1 MLGFCA
7 YFFPRRRLTP
17 PYRLGYEMIDPI
29 PASQPSI
36 RRIQT
41 YKPNDRDRAFRKR
54 LKKSEVPTASAVD
67 MGFLWKTCSATTSSK
82 LGCSP
87 SLPCEKLNVLV
98 LCQQCH
104 GNASE
109 TEALSG
115 SCRALF
121 YASLPGPVRARHLP
135 WLSQVKDAGAGS
147 PGCLLYRG
155 SRKME

>member
-1 MLGFCA
+1 
-7 YFFPRRRLTP
+7 
-17 PYRLGYEMIDPI
+17 MIDPI

-54 LKKSEVPTASAVD
+54 LKKERGAHCECCGH
-67 MGFLWKTCSATTSSK
+67 GF
-82 LGCSP
+82 
-87 SLPCEKLNVLV
+87 SLEDLQCHHILETRVFPEFAREKLNVLV

-135 WLSQVKDAGAGS
+135 WLSQVKDAGPAVLDAFSTGDHERWNEKAV
-147 PGCLLYRG
+147 GDLTR
-155 SRKME
+155 